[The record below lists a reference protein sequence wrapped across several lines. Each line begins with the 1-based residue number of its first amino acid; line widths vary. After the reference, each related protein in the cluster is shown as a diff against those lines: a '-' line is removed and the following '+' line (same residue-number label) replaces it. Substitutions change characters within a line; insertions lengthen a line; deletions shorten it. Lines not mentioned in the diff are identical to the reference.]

1 MFNSVDVDEGKV
13 YHSYY
18 GSYMNIRN
26 QSDRLCR
33 EHHLSVIDQEIKR
46 EINEIKRRIFMNWYY
61 WNEDTKGNSY
71 KSRLQFD
78 IDKLIKSSIN

>member
-1 MFNSVDVDEGKV
+1 
-13 YHSYY
+13 
-18 GSYMNIRN
+18 MNIRN